1 MKLSVVL
8 IPFCFTSA
16 LVQAE
21 TFSNSVVCLD
31 CNYAEALQLIKQ
43 GPKLKMS
50 CENAQ
55 PDLAPTFENQLCYS
69 QPDKRL
75 VINAATG
82 SVYGFEVSHRYQG
95 VPLAEMVVSYRD
107 ITVPHQIQ
115 KLATDALAYY
125 RSIQLVLKNIAGT
138 LSREVTASSDLA
150 FATNASGALDCSL
163 DGDAKAL
170 NEILDLSN
178 ESRLQN
184 DANSYFSRNF
194 EAPEVGFKKFEFTDE
209 GFEAERGDF
218 RLLASWHGPVNSSAI
233 SRVYFDT
240 GSQLTGP
247 EPYYPAKVV
256 YSMQWD
262 GNGVRL
268 TLNPYQTII
277 DGYKFSAINSNKLA
291 KSIQLSH
298 CVAEVFKNYYGNNM
312 VVDLP
317 SRSSGSA
324 ADSGGGSACKVQLYD
339 RDGKEIS
346 SFMIPC

>member
-1 MKLSVVL
+1 MKFSVVL
-8 IPFCFTSA
+8 IPFCFA
-16 LVQAE
+16 AAMVQAE

-31 CNYAEALQLIKQ
+31 CNNSEALHLIAQ

-55 PDLAPTFENQLCYS
+55 PDLQPGLETQLCYS

-75 VINAATG
+75 VINATTG
-82 SVYGFEVSHRYQG
+82 ALYGFEVSHRYQG
-95 VPLAEMVVSYRD
+95 VPLAEMEVSYSN
-107 ITVPHQIQ
+107 ITVPDQLQ
-115 KLATDALAYY
+115 RLARDALAYY
-125 RSIQLVLKNIAGT
+125 RSIQLILKKIAGA
-138 LSREVTASSDLA
+138 LSREVTASSDRALVA
-150 FATNASGALDCSL
+150 NVSGASDCSL

-194 EAPEVGFKKFEFTDE
+194 EAPEIGFKKFEFTDE
-209 GFEAERGDF
+209 GFEVERADF
-218 RLLASWHGPVNSSAI
+218 RLLASWPALTNSSAV

-240 GSQLTGP
+240 GSQLKGP

-256 YSMQWD
+256 YSIQWD

-277 DGYKFSAINSNKLA
+277 DGYKFSAISRNKLA
-291 KSIQLSH
+291 KSIQLSQ
-298 CVAEVFKNYYGNNM
+298 CVAEVFKNYYGKNM
-312 VVDLP
+312 VVELP
-317 SRSSGSA
+317 ASGT
-324 ADSGGGSACKVQLYD
+324 GSACKVHLND
-339 RDGKEIS
+339 RDGKEIA